1 MQTLKEIYQ
10 RVAKVFSEKI
20 LKWNDKF
27 KEENDNCNY
36 IVL

>member
-10 RVAKVFSEKI
+10 RVEKAFSEQMI
-20 LKWNDKF
+20 KWKDKF